1 MEPTTTTL
9 AASAIAFLSPYLVK
23 AGTKAA
29 EEVGKQLPVY
39 VGKVWTAIADKFK
52 GRPAAEEAVQDL
64 LDKPEDEDNQASLRK
79 ELRKVLE
86 SDAAFA
92 ESFAELLRQA
102 QSEAK
107 SQGGDTITVTGGGA
121 VATGHGR
128 AVGQGGNLIEGDVH
142 GNITMSQSK
151 PSS

>member
-9 AASAIAFLSPYLVK
+9 AASAVALLSPYLAK

-29 EEVGKQLPVY
+29 EEVGKKLPEY
-39 VGKVWTAIADKFK
+39 AGKLWTTIRDKFK
-52 GRPAAEEAVQDL
+52 GKPAAEEAVVDL
-64 LDKPEDEDNQASLRK
+64 LDKPEENMQQIVFQNQL
-79 ELRKVLE
+79 LKVLE
-86 SDAAFA
+86 SDSDFAASLSELLNQA
-92 ESFAELLRQA
+92 ES
-102 QSEAK
+102 EAR

-142 GNITMSQSK
+142 GNITMGQSK